1 MDESLF
7 LSMYKGLLSAIPAAY
22 SGGYISACV
31 FHCYLAATRYTGI
44 LIWRARNM
52 ENITIRMLRL
62 PDVMAITGLSRAAI
76 YAKCNPKDKARFD
89 PDFPQRVQLSANTVA
104 WPSDRLQAWLD
115 KRIAASHAAHD
126 TSAADKG
133 GKGAR

>member
-1 MDESLF
+1 MADS
-7 LSMYKGLLSAIPAAY
+7 S
-22 SGGYISACV
+22 IS
-31 FHCYLAATRYTGI
+31 
-44 LIWRARNM
+44 
-52 ENITIRMLRL
+52 IRMLRL

-76 YAKCNPKDKARFD
+76 YAKGNPKDKARYD

-115 KRIAASHAAHD
+115 KRIAASHATHN

-133 GKGAR
+133 GKGVR

>member
-1 MDESLF
+1 
-7 LSMYKGLLSAIPAAY
+7 
-22 SGGYISACV
+22 
-31 FHCYLAATRYTGI
+31 
-44 LIWRARNM
+44 M

-89 PDFPQRVQLSANTVA
+89 PDFPQRVQLSTNTVA
-104 WPSDRLQAWLD
+104 WPSDRLQVWLD
-115 KRIAASHAAHD
+115 KRIAASHATHN

-133 GKGAR
+133 GKGVR